1 MAILQSDLDEFTSL
15 WNELSDKNRQHVR
28 NGLGDNLLQTEDQA
42 KSVIAVM
49 RLMVAM
55 QRLEGTSD
63 SNSRSN

>member
-15 WNELSDKNRQHVR
+15 WNELTDKNRQHVR